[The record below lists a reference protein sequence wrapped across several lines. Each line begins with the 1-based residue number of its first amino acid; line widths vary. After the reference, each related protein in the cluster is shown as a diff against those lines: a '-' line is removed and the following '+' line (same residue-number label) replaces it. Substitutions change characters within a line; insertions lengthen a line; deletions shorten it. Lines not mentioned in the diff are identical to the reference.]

1 MSSEDEFDLNYV
13 KLDSKNEIKLLGADD
28 YAAEMSTFFST
39 VTEFEQEKIC
49 KKVMKEIEKNIPENS
64 ELFKSNVDFAK
75 KFIKIINE
83 NKKKRFNESVNRLLS
98 LNFKDEFIFNYYNIF
113 DISSVLAFFF

>member
-39 VTEFEQEKIC
+39 VTEFEQEKIS

-75 KFIKIINE
+75 KFIKIMKI
-83 NKKKRFNESVNRLLS
+83 KR
-98 LNFKDEFIFNYYNIF
+98 KDSTN
-113 DISSVLAFFF
+113 L